1 MNRFRIEAILFLK
14 KVSWVSSKKGFCEN
28 LREKN
33 NWLRN
38 FERETLLGIRTYGSE
53 KVLSRL
59 SFLIFNPI

>member
-14 KVSWVSSKKGFCEN
+14 KVSSKKGFCEN
-28 LREKN
+28 LQEKN

-38 FERETLLGIRTYGSE
+38 FERETLLGIRTYGLE

>member
-14 KVSWVSSKKGFCEN
+14 KVSSKKGFCEN

>member
-1 MNRFRIEAILFLK
+1 MNRFHTEAIRFLK

-38 FERETLLGIRTYGSE
+38 FERETLLGIRTYGLE